1 MCGGLFKEGTIK
13 MNIKKIITIILIMVS
28 VLTGCG
34 KSDSDKVK
42 DNSQVT
48 QENHGRV
55 EEETVETLVAKFN
68 TEVVD
73 NSSLNPASTDY
84 LTESNN
90 EYWYGLIEGIYLVA
104 VPKKYTGDKAAD
116 IVNYTLLYVNKTG
129 EYESDVASYVKHLI
143 KANNNQIT
151 DSEIDTLLKEA
162 KTKPNSGEA
171 ANNGKGI
178 SVGYTENEEK
188 YQYQVLRLYK

>member
-1 MCGGLFKEGTIK
+1 
-13 MNIKKIITIILIMVS
+13 MNIKRIIPIILIMILI
-28 VLTGCG
+28 LTGCG

-129 EYESDVASYVKHLI
+129 EYESDAASYVKHII

-162 KTKPNSGEA
+162 KTKTNSGEA

>member
-1 MCGGLFKEGTIK
+1 
-13 MNIKKIITIILIMVS
+13 MNKKKIIGICVAILVIVVIAICIVMIQS
-28 VLTGCG
+28 S
-34 KSDSDKVK
+34 KK
-42 DNSQVT
+42 DLEDAEKDLQET
-48 QENHGRV
+48 QEKYGCV
-55 EEETVETLVAKFN
+55 EKETVDALVAKFN

-90 EYWYGLIEGIYLVA
+90 QYWYGLIEGVYLVV
-104 VPKKYTGDKAAD
+104 VPEEYTGDKTTE
-116 IVNYTLLYVNKTG
+116 IVNYMLLYVDKTSK
-129 EYESDVASYVKHLI
+129 YESDAITYIKHLI

-151 DSEIDTLLKEA
+151 DSEIDTLLEEA
-162 KTKPNSGEA
+162 KTKANSGKT

-178 SVGYTENEEK
+178 SIGYTENDEE